1 MSGIKNKFEAYKG
14 IVLLKRR
21 EGMSREELLE
31 WLLNSHS
38 RYSRSVPE
46 VLRYTGSLVVAPGPR
61 YEFPDGEPPF
71 DLINEIWCRDRAS
84 LERAYAQLQAMGG
97 PDHTLAAVSQRIP
110 LYCEE
115 YVLK

>member
-1 MSGIKNKFEAYKG
+1 MSGIKKKVEAYKG

-21 EGMSREELLE
+21 EGMSREELLD

-61 YEFPDGEPPF
+61 YEFPNGEPPF
-71 DLINEIWCRDRAS
+71 DLINEIWCRDREA
-84 LERAYAQLQAMGG
+84 LEKAYVQLGAMGG
-97 PDHTLAAVSQRIP
+97 PEHTLAAVSQRIP
-110 LYCEE
+110 LFCEE

>member
-1 MSGIKNKFEAYKG
+1 MSVGKVEAYKG

-21 EGMSREELLE
+21 EGMSREDLLE
-31 WLLNSHS
+31 WLLKSHS

-61 YEFPDGEPPF
+61 YEFPNGEPPF
-71 DLINEIWCRDRAS
+71 DLINKIWCRDRAS
-84 LERAYAQLQAMGG
+84 LEKAYAQLVAMGG
-97 PDHTLAAVSQRIP
+97 PESTLSAVSQRIP